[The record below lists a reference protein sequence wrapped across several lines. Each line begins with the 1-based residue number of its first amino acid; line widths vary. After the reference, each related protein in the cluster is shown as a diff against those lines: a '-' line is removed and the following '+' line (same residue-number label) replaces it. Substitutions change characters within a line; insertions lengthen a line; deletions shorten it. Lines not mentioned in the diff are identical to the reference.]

1 MLKELGDL
9 LVSLG
14 EATDEH
20 WVRGTTNM
28 KDGLRNMFS
37 GSSRK
42 VEFKTPVDVLAYLLS
57 EVPNGNCEIAKL
69 SENDDYD
76 TILSWVRTHKKGNKF
91 YLVKGKLKS
100 GESAIGVFLQ
110 MTNAYM
116 LTLATLKFAIRVP
129 RYQQVLRICLANIK
143 YMFNHFNKILWDF
156 SMD

>member
-100 GESAIGVFLQ
+100 GESAIGVF
-110 MTNAYM
+110 
-116 LTLATLKFAIRVP
+116 FADDQRV
-129 RYQQVLRICLANIK
+129 YANISDP
-143 YMFNHFNKILWDF
+143 KICYTCTSIPTGIEDLF
-156 SMD
+156 GQHQIYVQPF